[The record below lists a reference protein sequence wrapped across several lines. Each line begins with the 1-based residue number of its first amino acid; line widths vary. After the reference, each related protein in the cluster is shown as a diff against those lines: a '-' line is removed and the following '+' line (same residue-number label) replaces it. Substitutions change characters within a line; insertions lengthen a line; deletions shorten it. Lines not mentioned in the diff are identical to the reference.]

1 MNIYFCII
9 IGALLLEFILFN
21 LSLHLDLKTI
31 STILPNEFKAHY
43 SESEYARSQEYL
55 MVNTRFSYLTSA
67 VDFLIILMVILFG
80 LFNNVDLWIRG
91 FGFSPMVS
99 GLLFFGVL
107 ILIQDMI
114 STPFSLYRTFI
125 IEENYGFNKTT
136 PKTYLLDKIKNY
148 ILLIIIGGLILSLIL
163 FFFNRF
169 EFSSTVANTF
179 SIFAIISITRLS

>member
-1 MNIYFCII
+1 MNIYLCII
-9 IGALLLEFILFN
+9 IGALLLEFLLFN
-21 LSLHLDLKTI
+21 LSHHLDLKNITT
-31 STILPNEFKAHY
+31 SLPNAFKGYY

-55 MVNTRFSYLTSA
+55 MENTRFSYLTSG
-67 VDFLIILMVILFG
+67 VDFLIILMVILSG

-107 ILIQDMI
+107 FIIQDMI

-136 PKTYLLDKIKNY
+136 PKTYLLDKIKSY
-148 ILLIIIGGLILSLIL
+148 MLLIIIGGLILYLIL
-163 FFFNRF
+163 FFFNKAS
-169 EFSSTVANTF
+169 FSSKSKSRFLFCTL
-179 SIFAIISITRLS
+179 RK